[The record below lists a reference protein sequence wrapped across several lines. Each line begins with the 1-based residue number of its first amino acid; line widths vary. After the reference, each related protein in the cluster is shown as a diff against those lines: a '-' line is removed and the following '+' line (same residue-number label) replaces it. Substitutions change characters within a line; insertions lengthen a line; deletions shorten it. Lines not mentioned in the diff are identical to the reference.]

1 MTSRAETPL
10 GEHRRLMVELRQAR
24 DGLKQTQREVAE
36 ALEWSTSKL
45 IRIEN
50 GSVGISVTDLRALLL
65 HYGVTEQVHV
75 ERLVGM
81 ARASKKSMWW
91 HEFREYLPQ
100 QFATFLG
107 LEASASTIRQFQG
120 LLVPGLLQSQSYI
133 QTLQSLG
140 EPGEDEI
147 RRQSEIRARR
157 QEIININNG
166 PETFFIVD
174 EAALHRKVGDGT
186 VMREQLLKLKEVTE
200 RPNVSIQVMPF
211 SAGVHKGMKGSFEIL
226 EFSAEPDDY
235 ALLLEGVYRDQL
247 IQIPSD
253 ETKEFVQIFAELEK
267 IALPAGETPRV
278 IDERL
283 KQMEKVG

>member
-133 QTLQSLG
+133 QTLQSL
-140 EPGEDEI
+140 
-147 RRQSEIRARR
+147 S
-157 QEIININNG
+157 
-166 PETFFIVD
+166 
-174 EAALHRKVGDGT
+174 
-186 VMREQLLKLKEVTE
+186 
-200 RPNVSIQVMPF
+200 
-211 SAGVHKGMKGSFEIL
+211 
-226 EFSAEPDDY
+226 
-235 ALLLEGVYRDQL
+235 
-247 IQIPSD
+247 
-253 ETKEFVQIFAELEK
+253 VQIGRASCRE
-267 IALPAGETPRV
+267 RV
-278 IDERL
+278 
-283 KQMEKVG
+283 